1 MCDDVTL
8 ITVKL
13 ESSLKCQSVYLAE
26 IASLLYS
33 PKLFLKVTLQK
44 PNNCKI
50 NVGILIS

>member
-1 MCDDVTL
+1 MCDVILT
-8 ITVKL
+8 TVKL
-13 ESSLKCQSVYLAE
+13 ENSLKCHSVYLTA

-33 PKLFLKVTLQK
+33 SQLFLKVTLQK